1 MSDVLKTFHDHPEV
15 WLALIPLLPL
25 MGFMFNAA
33 FGKSLTL
40 KASGG
45 IATAAV
51 FGSFLIAFFLFTG
64 PLQTTDS
71 FQSIGYS
78 WMAIGTPGEYG
89 SFRVDFRLFLD
100 HLSGVYMLVITGIG
114 TLIHLYSIGYMSHD
128 KAYARFFT
136 YLNLFIFSMLML
148 ILGNSLLTLFLGW
161 EGVGLCSYLLIGFW
175 YTDLNNS
182 KAGMKAFI
190 ANRVGDFG
198 FLIGM
203 MLIFWHFGTI
213 EYVGEEGLQQAVLAA
228 QAAGEIDNTLLNW
241 ACIFLFIGATGKS
254 AQIPLYV
261 WLPDAM
267 AGPTPVS
274 ALIHAATMVTA
285 GIYMCARMNFI
296 FVHADTALMIVAI
309 VGGMTAVFS
318 GSVAIAQRDIKKTL
332 AYSTVSQLG
341 FMFMAVGLGAYDIAV
356 FHVVTHAF
364 FKALLFLCSGSV
376 IHSLEHTL
384 GHGHPDSQDMTKMGG
399 LKEKMPITFITMTI
413 GAIALAGIPMFAGF
427 FSKDQILF
435 AAFHRG
441 DTFGYII
448 YGLGIIGA
456 CFTALYSARMI
467 GMTFFGKWRG
477 DEKVYAHADES
488 PRSMTI
494 PLAVLSLGAIFIGY
508 LWLPAFGGEVHF
520 QPFQTWLKPVFAQG
534 QEVLVAAGS
543 HFAIAYDHTGAL
555 KAEILSMSIGSA
567 IALGISIA
575 AFSVYRTNAGFEKM
589 HKLAH
594 TEDGQMKP
602 VFKLLTNKYYVDE
615 IYHAGIIKPLIMVS
629 DVLWL
634 VVDVVIIETICVQ
647 GFGGLVKMTSNVGRK
662 LQTGVVRHYLYAF
675 GVGAVFFTILFML
688 ISARS
693 S

>member
-1 MSDVLKTFHDHPEV
+1 
-15 WLALIPLLPL
+15 
-25 MGFMFNAA
+25 MGFLFNAA
-33 FGKSLTL
+33 FGKGLSL

-45 IATAAV
+45 LATAAV

-64 PLQTTDS
+64 PLQTRDHIS
-71 FQSIGYS
+71 SIGYS
-78 WMAIGTPGEYG
+78 WMATAGM
-89 SFRVDFRLFLD
+89 SVDFRLYLD
-100 HLSGVYMLVITGIG
+100 NLSGVYMLVITGIG
-114 TLIHLYSIGYMSHD
+114 SLIHLYSIGYMSHD
-128 KAYARFFT
+128 KAYSRFFT

-148 ILGNSLLTLFLGW
+148 VLGNSLLTLFLGW

-175 YTDLNNS
+175 YKDINNT

-198 FLIGM
+198 FLVGM
-203 MLIFWHFGTI
+203 MLIFWHFGTLQYASGNTI
-213 EYVGEEGLQQAVLAA
+213 VGLQDAVLAA
-228 QAAGEIDNTLLNW
+228 QAAGEIDTTLLNW
-241 ACIFLFIGATGKS
+241 ACVCLFIGATGKS

-285 GIYMCARMNFI
+285 GIYMCARMNFVFI
-296 FVHADTALMIVAI
+296 HAESAMMMIAI
-309 VGGMTAVFS
+309 VGGLTAVFS
-318 GSVAIAQRDIKKTL
+318 GSVALAQRDIKKTL

-341 FMFMAVGLGAYDIAV
+341 FMFMAVGLGAFDIAV

-364 FKALLFLCSGSV
+364 FKALLFLGSGSV

-399 LKEKMPITFITMTI
+399 LKEKMPVTFITMFV
-413 GAIALAGIPMFAGF
+413 GALALAGLPLLAGF

-441 DTFGYII
+441 DAFGFII

-456 CFTALYSARMI
+456 FCTALYSARLI
-467 GMTFFGKWRG
+467 GMTFYGKWRG
-477 DEKVYAHADES
+477 EEKVYAHADES

-494 PLAVLSLGAIFIGY
+494 PLAVLALGSILIGY
-508 LWLPAFGGEVHF
+508 TWLPAFGGAIHA
-520 QPFQTWLKPVFAQG
+520 QPFQTWLQPVFAQG
-534 QEVLVAAGS
+534 QEVLVMAGS

-555 KAEILSMSIGSA
+555 NAELISMAIGSA
-567 IALGISIA
+567 IAIGVFLW
-575 AFSVYRTNAGFEKM
+575 AFKTYRTNAGLEKM
-589 HKLAH
+589 HAMVH
-594 TEDGQMKP
+594 TTDGEMKP
-602 VFKLLTNKYYVDE
+602 PYRLLSNKYYVDE
-615 IYHAGIIKPLIMVS
+615 IYHAGIVKPLLLVS
-629 DVLWL
+629 EALWL
-634 VVDVVIIETICVQ
+634 VVDIFIIEMLCVQ
-647 GFGGLVKMTSNVGRK
+647 GIGTLAKTTSRVGRK

-675 GVGAVFFTILFML
+675 GVGAVFFMILFL
-688 ISARS
+688 VISAKS

>member
-1 MSDVLKTFHDHPEV
+1 MTNILTTFHENPEV
-15 WLALIPLLPL
+15 WLALIPVLPL
-25 MGFMFNAA
+25 MGFLFNAA
-33 FGKSLTL
+33 FGKGLTL

-51 FGSFLIAFFLFTG
+51 FGSFVIALFLFTG
-64 PLQTTDS
+64 PLQTGKPIH
-71 FQSIGYS
+71 SIGYS
-78 WMAIGTPGEYG
+78 WIATAGL
-89 SFRVDFRLFLD
+89 SVDFRLYLD
-100 HLSGVYMLVITGIG
+100 NLSGIYMLVITGIG
-114 TLIHLYSIGYMSHD
+114 SLIHLYSIGYMSHD

-175 YTDLNNS
+175 YTDVNNS

-203 MLIFWHFGTI
+203 MLIFWHFKTLEYTSLADKVHIAELAGT
-213 EYVGEEGLQQAVLAA
+213 V
-228 QAAGEIDNTLLNW
+228 DTTLLNW

-254 AQIPLYV
+254 AQIPLFV

-285 GIYMCARMNFI
+285 GIYMCSRMNFI
-296 FVHADTALMIVAI
+296 FVHAETALMIVAI
-309 VGGMTAVFS
+309 VGGLTAVFS
-318 GSVAIAQRDIKKTL
+318 GTVALAQRDIKKTL

-341 FMFMAVGLGAYDIAV
+341 FMFMAVGLGAFDIAV

-364 FKALLFLCSGSV
+364 FKALLFLGSGSV

-399 LKEKMPITFITMTI
+399 LKSKMPITFLTMSV
-413 GAIALAGIPMFAGF
+413 GAVALAGIPLFSGF

-448 YGLGIIGA
+448 YGLGLVGA
-456 CFTALYSARMI
+456 FCTALYSARLI
-467 GMTFFGKWRG
+467 GLTFFGKWRG

-494 PLAVLSLGAIFIGY
+494 PLCVLALGSFLVGY
-508 LWLPAFGGEVHF
+508 TWLPGFTHIA
-520 QPFQTWLKPVFAQG
+520 PFQNWLKPVFAQG
-534 QEVLVAAGS
+534 QAVLTASGS
-543 HFAIAYDHTGAL
+543 HFAIAYDHSGAL
-555 KAEILSMSIGSA
+555 NAELISMGLSIV
-567 IALGISIA
+567 IAVGVA
-575 AFSVYRTNAGFEKM
+575 VVAFRIYKTNAGLEKM
-589 HKLAH
+589 DKMVH

-602 VFKLLTNKYYVDE
+602 AYKLLSNKYYVDE
-615 IYHAGIIKPLIMVS
+615 IYHAGIVKPLLMAS

-634 VVDVVIIETICVQ
+634 VVDIFVIEMVCVQ
-647 GFGGLVKMTSNVGRK
+647 GFGSLAKTTSRIGRR

-675 GVGAVFFTILFML
+675 GVGAVFFMILFL
-688 ISARS
+688 VISAKAS
-693 S
+693 